1 VADLAAIEAQLAAIL
16 DPYRDRLE
24 SFEIYGVPMLRRAMA
39 SAVCVV
45 APAYDEDYGLTAI
58 EAMAAG
64 TPVIVC
70 RDGGGLVELVDHGVT
85 GLVVEPTGAAIA
97 TAIRSLTDDPDLAQR
112 AP

>member
-1 VADLAAIEAQLAAIL
+1 
-16 DPYRDRLE
+16 
-24 SFEIYGVPMLRRAMA
+24 MA

-70 RDGGGLVELVDHGVT
+70 RDGGGLVELVDDGVT

-97 TAIRSLTDDPDLAQR
+97 AAIRTLVDDPELARRLGEQGREAAR
-112 AP
+112 AHTLDAEVDSVLAGLEAVLG